1 MKIKFLAIYIVV
13 GVAFL
18 IASLWVTLSG
28 GKSAKAIRCKYKLGG
43 IVLTAWAMLSV
54 ASCQGDPDP
63 KMITCYDPA
72 PPEPVFYFKDNENVT
87 DVKSGDVLVVKCQI
101 SVHYEYSVR
110 IFAENTEKT
119 LLQSVS
125 FTVADTEAVEDS
137 YYRLLEM
144 TVDDF
149 DYKGPATIEFY
160 LVAPSEDGTPT
171 DYLMTDGYKINIL

>member
-13 GVAFL
+13 GAAFL

-54 ASCQGDPDP
+54 ASCQGDLNP

-72 PPEPVFYFKDNENVT
+72 PPEMVYYLKDNEEVT

-125 FTVADTEAVEDS
+125 FTKVDAVSDS
-137 YYRLLEM
+137 DYSLYEM
-144 TVDDF
+144 TVGDF

>member
-13 GVAFL
+13 GTAFL

-43 IVLTAWAMLSV
+43 IVLMAWAMLSV
-54 ASCQGDPDP
+54 ASCQGDLNP

-72 PPEPVFYFKDNENVT
+72 PPEMVYYLKDNEEVT
-87 DVKSGDVLVVKCQI
+87 DVKSGDVLVVKCRLN
-101 SVHYEYSVR
+101 VEYAYSVK
-110 IFAENTEKT
+110 IIAQNTEKT

-125 FTVADTEAVEDS
+125 FTKADAVSDS
-137 YYRLLEM
+137 DYSLYEM
-144 TVDDF
+144 TVGDF

>member
-13 GVAFL
+13 GAAFL

-54 ASCQGDPDP
+54 ASCQGDLNP

-72 PPEPVFYFKDNENVT
+72 PPELVFYLKDNEEVT
-87 DVKSGDVLVVKCQI
+87 DVKSGDVLVVKTPI
-101 SVHYEYSVR
+101 HIDEVYTVK
-110 IFAENTEKT
+110 IFAKNAEKT

-125 FTVADTEAVEDS
+125 FTVADMVTDS
-137 YYRLLEM
+137 DFFLYEM
-144 TVDDF
+144 TIGDF
-149 DYKGPATIEFY
+149 DYKGPATIGFY
-160 LVAPSEDGTPT
+160 LVGTLDGKTADVLVT
-171 DYLMTDGYKINIL
+171 AGYQINII

>member
-13 GVAFL
+13 GAAFL

-72 PPEPVFYFKDNENVT
+72 PPEMVYYLKDNEEVT
-87 DVKSGDVLVVKCQI
+87 DVKSGDVLVVKTPI
-101 SVHYEYSVR
+101 HIDEVYTVK
-110 IFAENTEKT
+110 IFAKNAEKT

-125 FTVADTEAVEDS
+125 FTVADMVTDSDLDGKTEDV
-137 YYRLLEM
+137 
-144 TVDDF
+144 
-149 DYKGPATIEFY
+149 
-160 LVAPSEDGTPT
+160 LVS
-171 DYLMTDGYKINIL
+171 DGYQINII

>member
-13 GVAFL
+13 GAAFL

-54 ASCQGDPDP
+54 ASCQGEP

-72 PPEPVFYFKDNENVT
+72 PPELVFYLKDNENAT
-87 DVKSGDVLVVKCQI
+87 DVKSGDVLVVKTPI
-101 SVHYEYSVR
+101 HIDEVYTVK
-110 IFAENTEKT
+110 IFAKNAEKT

-125 FTVADTEAVEDS
+125 FTVADMVTESDFS
-137 YYRLLEM
+137 LYEM
-144 TVDDF
+144 TIGDF
-149 DYKGPATIEFY
+149 DYKGPATIGFY
-160 LVAPSEDGTPT
+160 LVGTLEDGKTEET
-171 DYLMTDGYKINIL
+171 LVSDGYNINIL

>member
-13 GVAFL
+13 GAAFL

-54 ASCQGDPDP
+54 ASCQGDLNP

-72 PPEPVFYFKDNENVT
+72 PPEMVYYLKDNEEVT
-87 DVKSGDVLVVKCQI
+87 DVKSGDVLVVKCRLN
-101 SVHYEYSVR
+101 VEYAYSVK
-110 IFAENTEKT
+110 IIAQNTEKT

-125 FTVADTEAVEDS
+125 FTKADAVSDS
-137 YYRLLEM
+137 DYSLYEM
-144 TVDDF
+144 TVGDF
-149 DYKGPATIEFY
+149 DYKGPATIGLY
-160 LVAPSEDGTPT
+160 LVTT
-171 DYLMTDGYKINIL
+171 DENGKTEEGLISDSYTINIL